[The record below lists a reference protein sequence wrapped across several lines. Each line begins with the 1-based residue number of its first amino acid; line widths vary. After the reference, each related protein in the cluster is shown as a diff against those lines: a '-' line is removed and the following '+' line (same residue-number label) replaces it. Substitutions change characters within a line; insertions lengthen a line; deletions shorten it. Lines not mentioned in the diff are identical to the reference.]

1 MIDGGFA
8 SSVWHAM
15 PTPDSPHSPESEA
28 EAAPEANVIAESDIS
43 IETGTDRKNATD
55 RDGEEDGGSGIDRAR
70 RTLRGELAR
79 GMPMSKAI
87 AFALDELI
95 RIPGTNFRIGLDPI
109 LGLIPYGGEAVS
121 SIIGCFLLA
130 DAGKKGIPFRTLL
143 KMSGNVVINATV
155 STFPILGDIFSAW
168 FKSNS
173 RNYQMLQHWMLS
185 EEGQQAKGGWGPLL
199 LVCGVGLAV
208 AAISIGMWFLVIT
221 LISTILI
228 RLGGVFS

>member
-1 MIDGGFA
+1 
-8 SSVWHAM
+8 M
-15 PTPDSPHSPESEA
+15 PDPQPDSSSPPDSEA
-28 EAAPEANVIAESDIS
+28 EANTIPDSDIS
-43 IETGTDRKNATD
+43 IVSGSAVESDPVS
-55 RDGEEDGGSGIDRAR
+55 DGDSRLDRAR
-70 RTLRGELAR
+70 KSLRGELAK
-79 GMPMSKAI
+79 GSSMSKAI

-143 KMSGNVVINATV
+143 KMSGNVIINATV
-155 STFPILGDIFSAW
+155 STFPILGDLFSAW

-173 RNYQMLQHWMLS
+173 RNYQMLQHWMNS

-199 LVCGVGLAV
+199 LVCGVGLTV
-208 AAISIGMWFLVIT
+208 AAITIGMWILVIT
-221 LISTILI
+221 VLSTIVYKI
-228 RLGGVFS
+228 GGVFS